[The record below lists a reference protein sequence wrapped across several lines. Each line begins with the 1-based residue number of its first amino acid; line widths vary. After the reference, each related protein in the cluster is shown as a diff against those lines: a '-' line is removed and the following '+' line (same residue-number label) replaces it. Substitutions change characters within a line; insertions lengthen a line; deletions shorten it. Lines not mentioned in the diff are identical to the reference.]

1 MWCNQSRT
9 NPRRQT
15 VCLRILWHVERQRL
29 QCCKKYSWGR
39 ADSGSGT
46 VDITVVTP
54 GGTSPNSSAD
64 QFTYVLLPT
73 VTKINTTS
81 GPVAGGT
88 FVTVTG
94 SGFYGGGT
102 SSAVSAVDFGAT
114 AGTSPSVTSD
124 TTLSITSPAGSGTVD
139 ITVVTPRG
147 TSAATSSDRF
157 TYAPIPAVIGVSVNS
172 GPATGGTVVTVTGS
186 GFYGGG
192 ASSAVSAVDFG
203 ATAGTSLSV
212 TSDTTLNITSPAGSG
227 TVDITVVTP
236 GGISAATS
244 NDHFT
249 YAEVTVTGI
258 SPSYGPLAGGTPVTI
273 TGIGFVNG
281 ATVTIGSALATG
293 VTFVNS
299 TSITAVTP
307 SGTAGSKNIQVTNP
321 DLQAGTLENGFT
333 FEAVTVTS
341 IFPPSGPT
349 AGGTSVTITGTGFAS
364 GATVTIGGNAATG
377 VTYVSATS
385 IKATTPAGTVGSA
398 NVVVTVS
405 PNSSPPLS
413 GGFTYEVTPTVTGVT
428 PSSGPTA
435 GGTKITITGTGFV
448 TGATVTIGG
457 IAATVVTVVNT
468 TSIIATTPAGTAGA
482 QSVIVTTP
490 GGPGT
495 LTNGF
500 TYEVTPTV
508 TNISPNSG
516 PVAGGTA
523 VTITGTGFASGATVT
538 IGGNAA
544 TALSIASDWSD

>member
-1 MWCNQSRT
+1 
-9 NPRRQT
+9 
-15 VCLRILWHVERQRL
+15 
-29 QCCKKYSWGR
+29 
-39 ADSGSGT
+39 
-46 VDITVVTP
+46 
-54 GGTSPNSSAD
+54 
-64 QFTYVLLPT
+64 
-73 VTKINTTS
+73 
-81 GPVAGGT
+81 
-88 FVTVTG
+88 
-94 SGFYGGGT
+94 
-102 SSAVSAVDFGAT
+102 
-114 AGTSPSVTSD
+114 
-124 TTLSITSPAGSGTVD
+124 
-139 ITVVTPRG
+139 
-147 TSAATSSDRF
+147 
-157 TYAPIPAVIGVSVNS
+157 
-172 GPATGGTVVTVTGS
+172 
-186 GFYGGG
+186 
-192 ASSAVSAVDFG
+192 
-203 ATAGTSLSV
+203 
-212 TSDTTLNITSPAGSG
+212 LNITSPAGSG

-468 TSIIATTPAGTAGA
+468 TSITATTPAGTAGA

>member
-1 MWCNQSRT
+1 
-9 NPRRQT
+9 
-15 VCLRILWHVERQRL
+15 
-29 QCCKKYSWGR
+29 
-39 ADSGSGT
+39 

-139 ITVVTPRG
+139 ITVVTPGG

-341 IFPPSGPT
+341 ISPPSGPT